1 MKWIFICCVFFSSL
15 QAQSQRLLKGV
26 VLDAEKQTPVPSA
39 SVFLNNTSI
48 GTTASTDGSF
58 QLLVPEGRHDLIVSS
73 IGYQTYLQTITTSQ
87 LPTDI
92 KISLALKAP
101 ELETIVV
108 TPFEKNGWANW
119 GKFFIDN
126 FIGTTPFA
134 GDCKLKNPKVLRFRN
149 STKDNELT
157 VLALEPLVIENKA
170 LGYRI
175 KYQLESFTYNFK
187 TRVLLYA
194 GYPYFENM
202 DGSKSKLKRWANNR
216 AEAYYGSMLHF
227 MRAVFLNKI
236 GEEGFEV
243 RRLKKVENSEKN
255 RVRQVYRTSKESRT
269 TTNGTI
275 MVSTISKDSSA
286 YYSKVMQQEDY
297 FDVVASPLL
306 TGDSIAY
313 AVDHQT
319 AGLEFKDYLLV
330 NYTKRPV
337 PVEYKQQFPKTGT
350 AMLSQATLI
359 NHPAIEIQANGSY
372 YNPADFLTSG
382 YWAWSEKIATMLPF
396 DYSAKK

>member
-1 MKWIFICCVFFSSL
+1 MKWIFIGCVFFSSIA
-15 QAQSQRLLKGV
+15 AQSQRLVKGV

-48 GTTASTDGSF
+48 GTTASADGSF
-58 QLLVPEGRHDLIVSS
+58 RLLVPEGRHDLIVSS
-73 IGYQTYLQTITTSQ
+73 VGYQTYLQTITTSQ

-119 GKFFIDN
+119 GQFFLNN

-134 GDCKLKNPKVLRFRN
+134 GECKLKNPKALRFRN
-149 STKDNELT
+149 STKENELT
-157 VLALEPLVIENKA
+157 VIAMEPLVIENKA

-175 KYQLESFTYNFK
+175 KYQLESFSYNFK
-187 TRVLLYA
+187 TRILLYA
-194 GYPYFENM
+194 GYPFFEKM
-202 DGSKSKLKRWANNR
+202 DDSKSKLKRWANNR
-216 AEAYYGSMLHF
+216 EETYYGSMLHF
-227 MRAVFLNKI
+227 MRAVFQNKI
-236 GEEGFEV
+236 KEEGYEV
-243 RRLKKVENSEKN
+243 RRLKKVENAEKK
-255 RVRQVYRTSKESRT
+255 RVRQVYRTSVESRT
-269 TTNGTI
+269 TPNGTI
-275 MVSTISKDSSA
+275 MVSTVPKDSSG

-313 AVDHQT
+313 AVNDQT
-319 AGLEFKDYLLV
+319 AGLEFEDYLLV
-330 NYTKRPV
+330 IYTKKTV
-337 PVEYKQQFPKTGT
+337 PVAYKQQFPKTGT
-350 AMLSQATLI
+350 AMMSQATLI
-359 NHPAIEIQANGSY
+359 NSTPIEIQANGSY

-382 YWAWSEKIATMLPF
+382 YWAWSEKIAMMLPF
-396 DYSAKK
+396 DFSVKK